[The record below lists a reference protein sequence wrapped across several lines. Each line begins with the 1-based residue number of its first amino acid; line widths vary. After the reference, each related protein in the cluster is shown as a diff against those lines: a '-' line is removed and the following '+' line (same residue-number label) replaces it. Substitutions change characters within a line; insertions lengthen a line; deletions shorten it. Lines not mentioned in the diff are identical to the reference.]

1 MVSPGSD
8 FQTYKKLCSS
18 SNKINSLGKPS
29 NRWKDIYVNKAV
41 LGDGDA
47 DSDVRLVA
55 DITGTETNPEL
66 KYNVT
71 EQRWQVSHD
80 GLEFNTLR
88 NIYSGSELP
97 NNEIG
102 VNGDLW
108 FVYSEAPDTPCSGPW
123 KWFKFSFIPQGL
135 DYGDYIRFFANV
147 EWINVSMGFPNDPE
161 DLLAN
166 NDVGTA
172 YVSSSDAE
180 SDASNMYD
188 GYGWISD
195 SQYINTPEEVTE
207 EWFAFKFNTPR
218 SFDNLAL
225 FMRLYKED
233 MDDGRYAYRGGNLY
247 VSNDST
253 NGMDGTW
260 ELHREGIFDEISLTY
275 YSAYVAINV
284 PLCSDAPIDYEE
296 LVE

>member
-1 MVSPGSD
+1 MM
-8 FQTYKKLCSS
+8 TKKLCSS

-29 NRWKDIYVNKAV
+29 NRWKDIFVNKII

-47 DSDVRLVA
+47 DSDVRLIA

-80 GLEFNTLR
+80 GIEFNTLR

-102 VNGDLW
+102 VDGDLW
-108 FVYSEAPDTPCSGPW
+108 VVYSEAPGTTCSGPW

-135 DYGDYIRFFANV
+135 DYDGYIRFFANV
-147 EWINVSMGFPNDPE
+147 EWINVSMGIYVEYE
-161 DLLAN
+161 DFLAN

-172 YVSSSDAE
+172 YVSSFDVESNIECDAY
-180 SDASNMYD
+180 AMYN

-195 SQYINTPEEVTE
+195 SQYVNTPEEVTE
-207 EWFAFKFNTPR
+207 EWFAFKFNTPT
-218 SFDNLAL
+218 SFDHL
-225 FMRLYKED
+225 FLYMRLYKED
-233 MDDGRYAYRGGNLY
+233 MDDGRYAYHGGNLY

-253 NGMDGTW
+253 NGIDGTW

-275 YSAYVAINV
+275 YSAYVAMEV
-284 PLCSDAPIDYEE
+284 PLCSDAPIHYEE
-296 LVE
+296 MAE

>member
-1 MVSPGSD
+1 MDSP
-8 FQTYKKLCSS
+8 YKKLCSS

-29 NRWKDIYVNKAV
+29 NRWKDIYVNKAI

-80 GLEFNTLR
+80 GVGFG
-88 NIYSGSELP
+88 NIQSIHVSTTEP
-97 NNEIG
+97 DNAIG
-102 VNGDLW
+102 ANGDLW
-108 FVYSEAPDTPCSGPW
+108 VVYSEAPGTTCSGPW

-147 EWINVSMGFPNDPE
+147 EWINVSMGSANGPE

-195 SQYINTPEEVTE
+195 SQYVNTPEEVTE
-207 EWFAFKFNTPR
+207 EWFAFKFNTPT
-218 SFDNLAL
+218 SFDHL
-225 FMRLYKED
+225 FLYMRLYKED

-253 NGMDGTW
+253 NGIDGTW
-260 ELHREGIFDEISLTY
+260 ELHREGIFDEISLSY
-275 YSAYVAINV
+275 YSSYVAMDV
-284 PLCSDAPIDYEE
+284 PLCSDAPIYYEE
-296 LVE
+296 SAE